1 MGKLL
6 AKERQKEIVE
16 YINST
21 GSAKIGDLADKFEV
35 TKETI
40 RRDLTHLQEIGAIER
55 SHGGATLVSSFRP
68 IPIETRVSEN
78 SSVKYAL
85 CEKGL
90 ELIPEQGVIYLDAG
104 STMQC
109 MAQLLSQ
116 KSGYTIVTN
125 AINTTYHLN
134 NGNNVTI

>member
-40 RRDLTHLQEIGAIER
+40 RRDLTHLQEIGAI
-55 SHGGATLVSSFRP
+55 AVSYTHLP
-68 IPIETRVSEN
+68 PNI
-78 SSVKYAL
+78 VK
-85 CEKGL
+85 
-90 ELIPEQGVIYLDAG
+90 ITPFVF
-104 STMQC
+104 
-109 MAQLLSQ
+109 
-116 KSGYTIVTN
+116 
-125 AINTTYHLN
+125 
-134 NGNNVTI
+134 

>member
-78 SSVKYAL
+78 SSDRK
-85 CEKGL
+85 
-90 ELIPEQGVIYLDAG
+90 
-104 STMQC
+104 STR
-109 MAQLLSQ
+109 
-116 KSGYTIVTN
+116 
-125 AINTTYHLN
+125 LN
-134 NGNNVTI
+134 SSHSDRSRMPSSA